1 VTAKPRGNVPGGDRR
16 GATTEHSVVIL
27 SVRVVPKASRSEIVG
42 LEGDTL
48 RVRVAAPPERG
59 KANKELIK
67 LLAGTF
73 GVRNNQ
79 VEIVSGQKARR
90 KRVRVEGVDSRTVLT
105 LLTDNGLSP

>member
-1 VTAKPRGNVPGGDRR
+1 VSSKPRANVPGGDRR
-16 GATTEHSVVIL
+16 GATTEHSAVIL

-105 LLTDNGLSP
+105 LLTDDGLSP

>member
-1 VTAKPRGNVPGGDRR
+1 MSAKPRGNGPGGDPR
-16 GATTEHSVVIL
+16 GATTEPSAVIL

-67 LLAGTF
+67 LLAGAF

-90 KRVRVEGVDSRTVLT
+90 KRVRVEGVDGRTVLA
-105 LLTDNGLSP
+105 LLTDDGLSP